1 MIILQSQISLSKK
14 ERDAIH
20 ENLYHEGVNGL
31 MLLPD
36 WINLLAI
43 TNDDC
48 SKIEILPPKDD
59 DL

>member
-1 MIILQSQISLSKK
+1 MVILQTTAPLTEK
-14 ERDAIH
+14 EHDAIH
-20 ENLYHEGVNGL
+20 EKLWHEGVGGL
-31 MLLPD
+31 MVLPD

-43 TNDDC
+43 TNDDF

>member
-1 MIILQSQISLSKK
+1 MVILQSQIPLT
-14 ERDAIH
+14 EEEHDAIH
-20 ENLYHEGVNGL
+20 EKLYHEGISGL